1 MVVSARLRCIFV
13 HVQKTGGSSIEV
25 ALRRHDPSIPEK
37 PHNARRHLGAR
48 DVRELVG
55 HAAWD
60 ASFKFAFVR
69 NPWDRLVSWHSMCV
83 QAAAPNAFGRYVQ
96 ERFASFEDFVMRPD
110 ATLARTT
117 VPQVD
122 YLAATDGALI
132 VDFVGRYEALHR
144 DYAEVGRR
152 LGIDGALPH
161 ANRSAHRGYRDYFSD
176 AMRDAVAARFA
187 RDIERFGYVF

>member
-1 MVVSARLRCIFV
+1 MVVSERLRCIFV

-25 ALRRHDPSIPEK
+25 ALRQHDPAIPEK

-55 HAAWD
+55 AATWD
-60 ASFKFAFVR
+60 ASFTFGFVR

-83 QAAAPNAFGRYVQ
+83 QAPAPNAFGRHVQ
-96 ERFASFEDFVMRPD
+96 DHFASFEDFVMRPD
-110 ATLARTT
+110 AMLARTT

-122 YLAATDGALI
+122 YLAGHDGALI

-152 LGIDGALPH
+152 LGIGAALPH
-161 ANRSAHRGYRDYFSD
+161 ANRSAHRDYRDYFS
-176 AMRDAVAARFA
+176 ASMRDVVAARFA
-187 RDIERFGYVF
+187 RDIERFGYAF

>member
-1 MVVSARLRCIFV
+1 MVVSERLRCIFV

-25 ALRRHDPSIPEK
+25 ALRQHDPSIPEK

-60 ASFKFAFVR
+60 ASFKFGFVR

-83 QAAAPNAFGRYVQ
+83 QAPTPNAFGRHVKDH
-96 ERFASFEDFVMRPD
+96 FASFEDFVMKPD
-110 ATLARTT
+110 AMLARTT

-122 YLAATDGALI
+122 YLAGPDGVPI
-132 VDFVGRYEALHR
+132 VDFVGRYESPHQ

-176 AMRDAVAARFA
+176 AMRDTVAARFA
-187 RDIERFGYVF
+187 RDIERFGYTF

>member
-1 MVVSARLRCIFV
+1 MVVSDRLRCIFV

-48 DVRELVG
+48 DLRELVG
-55 HAAWD
+55 HEAWN
-60 ASFKFAFVR
+60 ASFTFGFVR

-83 QAAAPNAFGRYVQ
+83 QAPAPNAFGRHVQ
-96 ERFASFEDFVMRPD
+96 AHFASFEDFVMKPD

-122 YLAATDGALI
+122 YLAGADGEPI
-132 VDFVGRYEALHR
+132 VGFVGRYESLHR
-144 DYAEVGRR
+144 DYAEIGRR

-161 ANRSAHRGYRDYFSD
+161 ANRSAHRGYRDYFSA
-176 AMRDAVAARFA
+176 AMRDTVAARFA
-187 RDIERFGYVF
+187 PDIERFGYTF